1 MNRPLREK
9 CDRIIQEIL
18 RCIKPEDLVVRAL
31 EDAPLSGRIIM
42 VAAGKAAWSMGRAAA
57 DRLGERLKKGIVIT
71 KYRHSGGVIP
81 RCRIFEAG
89 HPLPD
94 ENSLRATEA
103 ALKLVADLHEN
114 DTVLFLLS
122 GGGSA
127 LFEKPLIP
135 LEELRDI
142 NAQLLASGAD
152 ITEINIIRKRLSAVK
167 GGGFAL
173 ACAPARVEALIIS
186 DVLGDRLDMIAS
198 GPVTPDESPAGEAR
212 RVAEKYGISMSDEAL
227 SLLDRPLPRKIT
239 NVRTSIIGNISLLCR
254 AAAEAC
260 RAQGYEPVIITE
272 YLAGEAKAAGR
283 WLGEEALNA
292 AASGK
297 KIALIAGGETVV
309 KLTGDGSGGRNQE
322 AALAAAELLRGR
334 QDIALFFLG
343 SDGTDGPTDAAG
355 GYADGD
361 TAQAL
366 ENQGLAIQDILEKN
380 DSYHGLQQSGGLII
394 TGPTGTNLN
403 DIAVALV
410 DGTF

>member
-18 RCIKPEDLVVRAL
+18 RHIKPEDLVVRTL

-42 VAAGKAAWSMGRAAA
+42 VAVGKGAWSMARAAA
-57 DRLGERLKKGIVIT
+57 DRLGERLEKGIIIT
-71 KYRHSGGVIP
+71 KYHHSRGDIP

-94 ENSLRATEA
+94 ENSVRAAEA
-103 ALKLVADLHEN
+103 ALGLVADLHEN

-227 SLLDRPLPRKIT
+227 SLLDRPIPREIT
-239 NVRTSIIGNISLLCR
+239 NVRTRIIGNISWLCR

-260 RAQGYEPVIITE
+260 RAQGYKPVIITK

-309 KLTGDGSGGRNQE
+309 KLTGDGLGGRNQE

-380 DSYHGLQQSGGLII
+380 DSYHGLQQAGGLII